1 MLHDNNNTHYI
12 YNNRTRSDAI
22 QLSPYIFQTKWF
34 VIEAVINPGDAR
46 ETCSHDRRCSCRDF
60 VISAQTHA
68 EGTTHLCAQ
77 FCTHKIAGF
86 LHTRR
91 VVCVCVCATDA
102 CSIWVCPN
110 AAKCASVPLISIWC
124 KSIEP
129 SWWVLCFFAH
139 QKDRWELVQSQLD
152 LMETT
157 SIIYGYLV
165 QMVTRAEEFLYWI
178 RRKYTF
184 PHTDAHSNN
193 IAQQNHS
200 AVIQLRHFIYASND
214 GVKLCD
220 WIHSICMCR
229 IIKKSHS
236 KSVTQKAMSKT

>member
-68 EGTTHLCAQ
+68 EATTHLCAQ

-86 LHTRR
+86 LHTRST
-91 VVCVCVCATDA
+91 VCVCVCATDA

-129 SWWVLCFFAH
+129 TWWVLCFFCPS
-139 QKDRWELVQSQLD
+139 D
-152 LMETT
+152 
-157 SIIYGYLV
+157 G
-165 QMVTRAEEFLYWI
+165 QMGTRAKPARSYGDYFDHLWLFGTNGNPSRGIPLLDKTKIHVSAYWCAFQQHRTTKPLGDTIASLYI
-178 RRKYTF
+178 C
-184 PHTDAHSNN
+184 
-193 IAQQNHS
+193 
-200 AVIQLRHFIYASND
+200 
-214 GVKLCD
+214 VKWWSEVVWLN
-220 WIHSICMCR
+220 SLNMY
-229 IIKKSHS
+229 
-236 KSVTQKAMSKT
+236 V